1 MRFNNTA
8 CWIAARWLVAHVAIV
23 ILSSAPGQ
31 AEPRH
36 GLSAFGD
43 LKYAADFQHFEY
55 VNPDAPKGGQLAMIG
70 TAGLITFDSFN
81 GFILK
86 GNMAQGL
93 PYLFDT
99 LMTRARDEEDAVY
112 GLVAHTADLAADK
125 SSVTFFLR
133 PEARFAD
140 GTPVRAQDVV
150 ASFNLIKEHG
160 HPFLSMPLRDV
171 VKAEALDPLT
181 VHYVFQGDLVRDLP
195 LLVAELPIFSNAY
208 YEANDFTQTSLE
220 PPLGSGPYRIADY
233 RQGRFVQY
241 ELRDDYWGKDLPV
254 NRGRFN
260 FGTLRYEYFRDRTT
274 EFEALKAGTFDLR
287 EEFTSK
293 TWATEYDIPQV
304 RDGRL
309 QRITLPDGR
318 PSGAQGF
325 FINTRKEK
333 FADPRVRRAL
343 ALAFDFE
350 WTNRNQFHNLYYR
363 TASFFENSPMKAS
376 GVPTGDELALLETWR
391 DQLPEAVFGEAVMP
405 PVSNGSGQDRKL
417 LREASRLLNEAG
429 WTIQNNLRRNAEGEN
444 LSVEFLIFAPT
455 FERIISPF
463 IKNLKLLGIE
473 VSIRR
478 VDPAQFEERVKSFD
492 FDILTRRYVIT
503 NTPGAELRNYWG
515 SQAATLSGSRN
526 LSGIQSP
533 VVDALIEAVIGATTR
548 KDLTIAARALDR
560 VLRAGHYWIPHWYK
574 ASYTVAYWN
583 KFSGPAISPKY
594 DRGIIETWWYDEEKA
609 RVLEQA
615 N

>member
-1 MRFNNTA
+1 MRFDPIARARSSLWLMVLIMTA
-8 CWIAARWLVAHVAIV
+8 LGTASAAL
-23 ILSSAPGQ
+23 

-43 LKYAADFQHFEY
+43 LKYPADFRHFDY
-55 VNPDAPKGGQLAMIG
+55 VNPDAPKSGRLAMIG

-93 PYLFDT
+93 SYLFDT
-99 LMTRARDEEDAVY
+99 LMTRAGDEEDAAY
-112 GLVAHTADLAADK
+112 GLVAHSAELAPDK

-140 GTPVRAQDVV
+140 GTPVRASDVV
-150 ASFNLIKEHG
+150 ASFNLIKAHG

-171 VKAEALDPLT
+171 TSAEALDPLT
-181 VHYVFQGDLVRDLP
+181 VRYTFQGDLVRDLP
-195 LLVAELPIFSNAY
+195 LLVADLPIFSKAY
-208 YEANDFTQTSLE
+208 YETRDFALTSLD

-260 FGTLRYEYFRDRTT
+260 FRELRYEYFRDRTT
-274 EFEALKAGTFDLR
+274 EFEALKAGAYDLR

-309 QRITLPDGR
+309 LRATLPDHR

-343 ALAFDFE
+343 SMAFDFE
-350 WTNRNQFHNLYYR
+350 WTNRNQFHDSYIR
-363 TASFFENSPMKAS
+363 TASFFENSPMKAE
-376 GVPTGDELALLETWR
+376 GAPTDEELALLETWR
-391 DQLPEAVFGEAVMP
+391 TELPEAVFGEAVMP
-405 PVSNGSGQDRKL
+405 PVSDGSGQDRKL
-417 LREASRLLNEAG
+417 LRQAAQLLREAG
-429 WTIQNNLRRNAEGEN
+429 WNVQDGVRRNADGET
-444 LSVEFLIFAPT
+444 LSIEFLIFAPT
-455 FERIISPF
+455 FERIVSPF
-463 IKNLKLLGIE
+463 VKNLKLLGIE
-473 VSIRR
+473 ASIRR

-515 SQAATLSGSRN
+515 SHAATLSGSRN

-533 VVDALIEAVIGATTR
+533 VVDALIEKVVGAATR
-548 KDLTIAARALDR
+548 RDLIIAARALDR

-583 KFSGPAISPKY
+583 KFSAPAIQPKY
-594 DRGIIETWWYDEEKA
+594 DRGIIETWWFDEDKA
-609 RVLEQA
+609 RALIQA
-615 N
+615 Q